1 MKSEICGDGG
11 CIVLKYIK
19 IKEKIGEK
27 KLRGAFRNISF
38 FHSPDHHKNDCLLK
52 EYWVGFLSEFNY

>member
-1 MKSEICGDGG
+1 VKSEICGDGG

-38 FHSPDHHKNDCLLK
+38 FHSLEVL
-52 EYWVGFLSEFNY
+52 